1 MNARD
6 PQKSKLKE
14 GLDEVVAAL
23 ATVVLRAL
31 FLPEPTWAPNEE
43 RRRAFDA
50 LFLKAF
56 SLGLDQPIDYTLPY
70 PRHEF
75 LRYLVTQQDV
85 VLFGSNQPGISV
97 IEPREQNDL
106 SGQRLRGVLA
116 TGDGIW
122 PIFNAILDQ
131 ELYTGTVRSGAFVVK
146 ITRAQERRYYY
157 FSLNEA
163 LYTLKPWRVGMVYIL
178 PRPAFTPVSSS
189 VVRYDE
195 WICPKPVRPIAKIAV
210 TPQDFPFLRQVTVHE
225 EDESVWRTWLKY
237 KSRLQQQSR
246 KTSEESKHEA

>member
-1 MNARD
+1 MNAPKAQD
-6 PQKSKLKE
+6 SKLRQ
-14 GLDEVVAAL
+14 GLDEVTAAL

-50 LFLKAF
+50 LFLRAF
-56 SLGLDQPIDYTLPY
+56 SLGLEQPIDYTLPY

-85 VLFGSNQPGISV
+85 VLYGSNNPAITV
-97 IEPREQNDL
+97 LEPHEQNDS
-106 SGQRLRGVLA
+106 SGQRLRGVFA
-116 TGDGIW
+116 SADGIW

-131 ELYTGTVRSGAFVVK
+131 ALYQGSVRSGAFVVK

-157 FSLNEA
+157 FSLNET
-163 LYTLKPWRVGMVYIL
+163 LHKLKPWRTGMVYIL
-178 PRPAFTPVSSS
+178 PRPAFKPVSNS

-195 WICPKPVRPIAKIAV
+195 WVCPNPVRPIAKIAV
-210 TPQDFPFLRQVTVHE
+210 TPQDFPFLHQVAPHQE
-225 EDESVWRTWLKY
+225 GEAVWRTWLKY
-237 KSRLQQQSR
+237 KARLQQQGRVAR
-246 KTSEESKHEA
+246 KGGEA